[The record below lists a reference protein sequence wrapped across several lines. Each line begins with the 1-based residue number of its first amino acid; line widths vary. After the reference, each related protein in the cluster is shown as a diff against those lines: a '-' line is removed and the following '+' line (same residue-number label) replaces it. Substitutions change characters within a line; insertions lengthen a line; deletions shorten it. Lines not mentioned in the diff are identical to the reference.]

1 MLSVISVA
9 DMNRTIAQNL
19 WRIDRTK
26 FDVVVGI
33 PRSGMIPAS
42 LLATHLQL
50 PLTDVDSFAR
60 GVAFARSG
68 VVVTPGSRVLLVD
81 DTANRGGAMGRALDQ
96 LKGSY
101 GSVTRFVVYG
111 PYREDK
117 SFIDLSFAECPG
129 PRVFQWNM
137 WKHIR
142 LPKWGFDLDGVFC
155 REPTKEENDDGEKYL
170 RFIATTEA
178 QFLPTKPIGHIV
190 TGRLERYRPET
201 VAQLAR
207 YGIQYESLTM
217 MPYATKAERMAAG
230 GRGAWKARKA
240 QDLGVEMFIE
250 SNAGQAQVIARD
262 AGIPVWCTLTQE
274 VYR

>member
-1 MLSVISVA
+1 MLSVLSVA
-9 DMNRTIAQNL
+9 DLNRSIAQNL

-50 PLTDVDSFAR
+50 PLSDVDSFAR

-68 VVVTPGSRVLLVD
+68 VVVSTGPRVLLVD
-81 DTANRGGAMGRALDQ
+81 DTANRGGAMGRAVAQ
-96 LKGSY
+96 IQHKTKSI
-101 GSVTRFVVYG
+101 TRMVVYG
-111 PYREDK
+111 PYRGDY
-117 SFIDLSFAECPG
+117 SFIDLHFEECPG

-142 LPKWGFDLDGVFC
+142 LPKWGFDFDGVFC
-155 REPTKEENDDGEKYL
+155 REPTREENDDGPAYL
-170 RFIATTEA
+170 RFMETSPA
-178 QFLPTKPIGHIV
+178 QFLPTKPIGHVV
-190 TGRLERYRPET
+190 TGRLEKYRPQT
-201 VAQLAR
+201 IAQMKR
-207 YGIQYESLTM
+207 YGIECESLTM

-230 GRGAWKARKA
+230 GRGAWKAREAKR
-240 QDLGVEMFIE
+240 LGVEFFVE
-250 SNAGQAQVIARD
+250 SDAKQAGTIARD

-274 VYR
+274 VFR